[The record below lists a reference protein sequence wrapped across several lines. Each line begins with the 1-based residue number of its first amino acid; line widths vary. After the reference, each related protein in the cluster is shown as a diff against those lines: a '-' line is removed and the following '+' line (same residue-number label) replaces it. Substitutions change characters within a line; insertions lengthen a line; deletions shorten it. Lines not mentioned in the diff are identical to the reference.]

1 MRRYL
6 TLIVMLFVFCPIVSA
21 KTCDNTEFVSYQEI
35 AKNVT
40 YSYNYNKSTKVFDV
54 TFTNLDSSFRL
65 YNMNNGQYYDVTGEE
80 ITIGDFQPGNSYK
93 IKIYTTY
100 FCFEDEELYI
110 LYINLPYYN
119 PYYGSEL
126 CSGIENYKFCK
137 KFITMS
143 LSKEQIKQR
152 IEEYK
157 KSLVNSDT
165 NDLEE
170 NKTNDSFLDILT
182 SINSYVYYAIAIL
195 LVIAII
201 IARWYYNKKNDLF

>member
-1 MRRYL
+1 
-6 TLIVMLFVFCPIVSA
+6 
-21 KTCDNTEFVSYQEI
+21 
-35 AKNVT
+35 
-40 YSYNYNKSTKVFDV
+40 
-54 TFTNLDSSFRL
+54 
-65 YNMNNGQYYDVTGEE
+65 
-80 ITIGDFQPGNSYK
+80 
-93 IKIYTTY
+93 
-100 FCFEDEELYI
+100 
-110 LYINLPYYN
+110 
-119 PYYGSEL
+119 
-126 CSGIENYKFCK
+126 
-137 KFITMS
+137 MS